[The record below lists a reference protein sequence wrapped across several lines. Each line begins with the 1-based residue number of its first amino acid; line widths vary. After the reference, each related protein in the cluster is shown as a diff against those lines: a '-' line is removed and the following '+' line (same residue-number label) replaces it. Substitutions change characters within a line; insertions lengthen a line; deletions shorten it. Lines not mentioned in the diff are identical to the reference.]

1 MERKVNWIPVRK
13 SHLKYYTD
21 IELYYRSPSGN
32 IVLYKP
38 KGMPFTDDSLKS
50 KPYLGELYIRPEHKM
65 LSIQAAQAGF
75 NRQLI
80 KDIQTKDLA
89 EVKEAL
95 FSIVDETLSE
105 PRSGGLKAMS
115 QTVQSVVE
123 GFSSQKGIIKN
134 LARISFRDYT
144 TAIHSINVMALMV
157 GYCYYVGKSE
167 EVTSS
172 YALAALLH
180 DVGKTEIP
188 KEILSAQRPL
198 TDEEFATIRNHP
210 LVGMEILEEYEEAEI
225 RAAVVGT
232 LEHHEKLDG
241 SGYPRGITDVSECG
255 RILGII
261 DCYEAV
267 TNDDRPYRSS
277 MEPIHA
283 LELLKN
289 DVDSGK
295 FDKKIF
301 ADFAYSLANR

>member
-38 KGMPFTDDSLKS
+38 KGMPFTDDSPKS
-50 KPYLGELYIRPEHKM
+50 KPYLGEWYIRPEHKM
-65 LSIQAAQAGF
+65 LSIQAAQTGF